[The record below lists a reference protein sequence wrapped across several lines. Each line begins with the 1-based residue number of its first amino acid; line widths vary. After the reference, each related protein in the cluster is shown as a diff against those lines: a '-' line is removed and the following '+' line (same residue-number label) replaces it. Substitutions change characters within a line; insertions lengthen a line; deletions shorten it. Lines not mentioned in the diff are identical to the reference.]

1 MLRRTMKQKLLII
14 GAGNIGGFISYNIES
29 FGNYELLGFLD
40 DDPKK
45 IGKQIY
51 GSKVLGTIASIDT
64 HIVDNQIA
72 VVIGIGNPNIKSK
85 IASHLQD
92 KNLIFPNFIGEN
104 VWISQHV
111 ILGKGI
117 VIYPGTSINYETV
130 IGDFS
135 IINMNCA
142 IGHNCELGTFST
154 LAPGVNLGGFTI
166 IGQQTD
172 FGIGATTIQGVAIG
186 ENVQVGGQ
194 TMIIKN
200 VGDNEVVV
208 GNPARLIKT
217 KNALR

>member
-1 MLRRTMKQKLLII
+1 MKQKLLII

-45 IGKQIY
+45 IGTQIY
-51 GSKVLGTIASIDT
+51 GSKVLGSISSIDR
-64 HIVDNQIA
+64 HILDNEIA

-85 IASHLQD
+85 IASLLQD
-92 KNLIFPNFIGEN
+92 KNIVFPNFIGEN
-104 VWISQHV
+104 VWISQHI
-111 ILGKGI
+111 ILGKGL

-142 IGHNCELGTFST
+142 IGHNCELGKFST

-172 FGIGATTIQGVAIG
+172 FGIGATTIQGVSIG

-194 TMIIKN
+194 TMIIKS